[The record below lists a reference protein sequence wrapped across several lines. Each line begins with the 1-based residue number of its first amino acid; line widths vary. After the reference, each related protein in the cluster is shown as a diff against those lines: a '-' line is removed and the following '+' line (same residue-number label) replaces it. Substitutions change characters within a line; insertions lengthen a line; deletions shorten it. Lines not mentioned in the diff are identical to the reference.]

1 MTLESRNVLIVGGG
15 GHAKVV
21 IEVFRSAGHEPAGV
35 LDPHTSEHHV
45 LGVPVLGGDDRAQ
58 QLFKDGYLHAHVAI
72 GENALRQR
80 IGDRLKE
87 MGFGLMNALHPSAV
101 VSPSAELGVGIAVM
115 ANAVIN
121 AKACV
126 SDFVI
131 VNTGAIVE
139 HDCLVGVG
147 THVAPRSVMGGNVV
161 LEGCVLFGIGAVARP
176 LSRVGARA
184 VVGAGS
190 VIIGTIDADSIVA
203 GNPARVLRQTKAS
216 S

>member
-21 IEVFRSAGHEPAGV
+21 IEVFRSAGHEPACI
-35 LDPHTSEHHV
+35 LDPHTSEQHV

-58 QLFKDGYLHAHVAI
+58 QLFEDGYLHAHVAI
-72 GENALRQR
+72 GENGLRQR

-87 MGFGLMNALHPSAV
+87 MGFCLMNALHPRAV
-101 VSPSAELGVGIAVM
+101 ISPSAELGVGIAVM

-161 LEGCVLFGIGAVARP
+161 LEGGVLFGIGAVARP

-203 GNPARVLRQTKAS
+203 GNPARVLRQTKAKS
-216 S
+216 